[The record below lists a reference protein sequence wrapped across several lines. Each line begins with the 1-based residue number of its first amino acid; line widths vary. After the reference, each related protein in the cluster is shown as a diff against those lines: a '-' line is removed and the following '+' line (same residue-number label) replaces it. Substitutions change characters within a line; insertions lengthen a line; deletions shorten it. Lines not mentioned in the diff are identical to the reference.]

1 MMVLENKPGTLSKAL
16 LVLAEHGVNLAR
28 LESRPLPGTP
38 WAYRFFLDLEGHAAS
53 APLEAVLQALRP
65 YTTSMRLLG
74 TYPRVDL
81 PPG

>member
-1 MMVLENKPGTLSKAL
+1 M
-16 LVLAEHGVNLAR
+16 NLAR

-53 APLEAVLQALRP
+53 APIEAVLRDLQP

-74 TYPRVDL
+74 TYPDVKL
-81 PPG
+81 P